1 MQLERRATLNRHIE
15 TNQIILDGGKI
26 KAFAM
31 KTGALCRIHKTG
43 NIINMKN
50 GKTRFC
56 NDDLSKYLY
65 EQGVRGD
72 FLIHH
77 KTQTFGVPKWL
88 TFSQYNRPFEEWSQH
103 IEIYTLDG
111 LEKEDSNI
119 PIKPLKTFHVSLDD
133 IKETVDELSED
144 ATFDGL
150 ILTAATFDN
159 QNKWYQVLPTRYCNG
174 RIVDYNFNDGDED
187 YVIVEI
193 HHEGEMYRTKICKF
207 TKTMSSDLQEYG
219 DAVLNRNLKIQYS
232 AFIPGDRLENF
243 SSPYALYLINRP

>member
-31 KTGALCRIHKTG
+31 KTGALCSINKTG

-56 NDDLSKYLY
+56 NDDLSKFLY
-65 EQGVRGD
+65 EQGVRGE

-88 TFSQYNRPFEEWSQH
+88 TFSQYNRPFNEWSQQ

-111 LEKEDSNI
+111 LEKPDGMI
-119 PIKPLKTFHVSLDD
+119 PIKPLDSFLVDPNN
-133 IKETVDELSED
+133 IKETVDKLSED
-144 ATFDGL
+144 TKFDGL
-150 ILTAATFDN
+150 ILTATTFDN
-159 QNKWYQVLPTRYCNG
+159 QTNWYQVLPNRYCQG
-174 RIVDYNFNDGDED
+174 RIVDYNASADDS

-193 HHEGEMYRTKICKF
+193 HHDGEMYRTKICKF
-207 TKTMSSDLQEYG
+207 TKTMARDLDELG
-219 DAVLNRNLKIQYS
+219 DDVLNRNLKVQYS
-232 AFIPGDRLENF
+232 TFIPGDRLENF
-243 SSPYALYLINRP
+243 SSPYALFVINRP

>member
-1 MQLERRATLNRHIE
+1 MKLERRATLNRHIE
-15 TNQIILDGGKI
+15 TNQLILIDGKV

-31 KTGALCRIHKTG
+31 KTGALCSITKTG

-88 TFSQYNRPFEEWSQH
+88 TYSQHNREFSEWSKQ

-111 LEKEDSNI
+111 VVKPDAEI
-119 PIKPLKTFHVSLDD
+119 PIKALPTSMVAPSD
-133 IKETVDELSED
+133 IKEVIDSLSED
-144 ATFDGL
+144 TAFDGL
-150 ILTAATFDN
+150 IITADTFDGQKN
-159 QNKWYQVLPTRYCNG
+159 WYQVLPNRYCQG
-174 RIVDYNFNDGDED
+174 RIVDYGSTED
-187 YVIVEI
+187 DHYVIVEI
-193 HHEGEMYRTKICKF
+193 HYHGVMYSTKICKF
-207 TKTMSSDLQEYG
+207 TKTMSAELEELG
-219 DAVLNRNLKIQYS
+219 DNVLNRNLKIQYS
-232 AFIPGDRLENF
+232 TFIPGDRLENF
-243 SSPYALYLINRP
+243 SSPYALYVINRP